1 MNTLLASETDV
12 CTAPERL
19 RWIAD
24 FLDLADK
31 AIAVVACAKGV
42 EYPEQVHSTA
52 QRDLRAWARWL
63 DANPARADDM
73 DVVRMVA
80 GVEEGSAALL

>member
-12 CTAPERL
+12 STAPERL

-42 EYPEQVHSTA
+42 EYPEQLHSTA
-52 QRDLRAWARWL
+52 QRDLRAWASWL
-63 DANPARADDM
+63 DVNPALADDM
-73 DVVRMVA
+73 DVVRMVP
-80 GVEEGSAALL
+80 GVKEAAA

>member
-31 AIAVVACAKGV
+31 AIAVVACAQGV
-42 EYPEQVHSTA
+42 DYPEQLHSTA

-63 DANPARADDM
+63 EANPALAADM
-73 DVVRMVA
+73 DVVRIVA
-80 GVEEGSAALL
+80 GVQEAA

>member
-1 MNTLLASETDV
+1 MNTHLASETDV

-31 AIAVVACAKGV
+31 AIAVVACAQGV
-42 EYPEQVHSTA
+42 DYPEQLHSTA
-52 QRDLRAWARWL
+52 QRDLRAWAGWL
-63 DANPARADDM
+63 DANPALAGDM

-80 GVEEGSAALL
+80 GVQEAA

>member
-1 MNTLLASETDV
+1 MNTPLASETDA
-12 CTAPERL
+12 CTVPERL

-31 AIAVVACAKGV
+31 AIAVVACARGV
-42 EYPEQVHSTA
+42 DYPEQLHSTA

-63 DANPARADDM
+63 DANPALADEM
-73 DVVRMVA
+73 DVVRIVA
-80 GVEEGSAALL
+80 GVEKAA